1 MMELKHCILFLAM
14 VLMVCGGDV
23 VERRG
28 YGRFP
33 AINQNNHTQYN
44 DTNTP

>member
-14 VLMVCGGDV
+14 VLLVCGGYV

-28 YGRFP
+28 FGRFP
-33 AINQNNHTQYN
+33 AINHNNHTQ
-44 DTNTP
+44 